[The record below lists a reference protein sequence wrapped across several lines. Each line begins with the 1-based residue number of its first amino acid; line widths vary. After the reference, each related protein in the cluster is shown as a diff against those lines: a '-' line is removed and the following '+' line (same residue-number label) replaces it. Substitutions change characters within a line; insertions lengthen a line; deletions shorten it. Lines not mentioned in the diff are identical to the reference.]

1 LVRIQLESPRKYR
14 NQWHFGRGFQ
24 ERLLPSAPLPADA
37 AFTTRL
43 SASVERWLGVLTLSH
58 GRAAAALIA
67 LSLLLFTPGLFAL
80 QPMDRDEPRF
90 AQATKQMLE
99 TGDFVD
105 IRFQDDA
112 RHKKPVGI
120 YWLQSAT
127 VSGAKAVGV
136 PDAMRTIGLYRLPS
150 WLAAI
155 GSVLLVYWAA
165 LAFLSRRGAFVA
177 AALMAST
184 VLIGVEA
191 RLAKTDA
198 TLLFTC
204 LVGFGV
210 LARAWFAAVSPAT
223 AQPLTR
229 LHVLAFWLAMGL
241 GVLVKGPIT
250 PMIVFVPALAL
261 SLRERSARWLLQLK
275 PLLGLGIVIAMAAP
289 WLIAIAVKTG
299 GSFFADSVGKDMLGK
314 VGQGQERHWGPPG
327 LYATLFWATAWP
339 LAVFMALA
347 FHFTWKERKDD
358 GVAFLLAWI
367 IPCWIIFE
375 AVQTKLPHYVLPLYP
390 AIAVLAVMAVERDGV
405 PFHWRSAK
413 WASALAL
420 LAPLLILGAGVGGF
434 WHFDRTVP
442 FFALPFLIA
451 AAILAFIAMRAL
463 QRAEPMA
470 GAALLVASA
479 VTLTVAAY
487 PFGLSQL
494 QAVNISK
501 RLASAARAV
510 PCEKPEYASAGFNEP
525 SLVFLTDTEI
535 ELAEGKVAAAM
546 FAKPG
551 CKIAFVDQ
559 RHEGAFRSSLDAV
572 QDKPGLRTRVKGI
585 NINSGRMLD
594 IGVYVRER

>member
-1 LVRIQLESPRKYR
+1 LAPAS
-14 NQWHFGRGFQ
+14 
-24 ERLLPSAPLPADA
+24 LPIDA
-37 AFTTRL
+37 SFITRL
-43 SASVERWLGVLTLSH
+43 SASVERWLGWLTLSH

-67 LSLLLFTPGLFAL
+67 LSLLLFTPGLFSL

-99 TGDFVD
+99 TRDFVD

-120 YWLQSAT
+120 YWLQAASVSA
-127 VSGAKAVGV
+127 AKALGA
-136 PDAMRTIGLYRLPS
+136 PDALRTIGLYRLPS

-155 GSVLLVYWAA
+155 GSVLLLYWGA

-204 LVGFGV
+204 LVGFAV
-210 LARAWFAAVSPAT
+210 LARLWFAAVSPHT
-223 AQPLTR
+223 AQPITR
-229 LHVLAFWLAMGL
+229 LHVWAFWIAMGA
-241 GVLVKGPIT
+241 GVLIKGPIT

-261 SLRERSARWLLQLK
+261 SLREHSGRWLL
-275 PLLGLGIVIAMAAP
+275 PLRPWLGLLIVAVMAAP
-289 WLIAIAVKTG
+289 WLVAIALKTG

-347 FHFTWKERKDD
+347 FHFTWRERRDD
-358 GVAFLLAWI
+358 AVAFLLAWI

-405 PFHWRSAK
+405 PFEWRTAK
-413 WASALAL
+413 GVAALAL
-420 LAPLLILGAGVGGF
+420 LVPILLLAAGVGGF
-434 WHFDRTVP
+434 WYLDRTLP
-442 FFALPFLIA
+442 FFALPFLLA
-451 AAILAFIAMRAL
+451 AAVLAFVAMRAL
-463 QRAEPMA
+463 QKAEPMA

-479 VTLTVAAY
+479 VSLTVAAY
-487 PFGLSQL
+487 PFGLPQL
-494 QAVNISK
+494 QAINLSK
-501 RLASAARAV
+501 RLSEASRAV
-510 PCEKPEYASAGFNEP
+510 SCAAPRYVSAGYNEP
-525 SLVFLTDTEI
+525 SLVFLTDTGI
-535 ELAEGKVAAAM
+535 DLVDGGTAAAA
-546 FAKPG
+546 FAAPG
-551 CKIAFVDQ
+551 CAIAFVEQ
-559 RHEGAFRSSLDAV
+559 RQEAAFVTGIARAAE
-572 QDKPGLRTRVKGI
+572 KPALLTRVRGI
-585 NINSGRMLD
+585 NINSGRLLD
-594 IGVYVRER
+594 IGVYARAR

>member
-1 LVRIQLESPRKYR
+1 LST
-14 NQWHFGRGFQ
+14 
-24 ERLLPSAPLPADA
+24 ALPADA
-37 AFTTRL
+37 SFTTRL
-43 SASVERWLGVLTLSH
+43 SARMERWLGWLTVSH
-58 GRAAAALIA
+58 GRAAAALIVLA
-67 LSLLLFTPGLFAL
+67 LALFTPGLFSL

-99 TGDFVD
+99 TRDFVD

-120 YWLQSAT
+120 YWLQAAA
-127 VSGAKAVGV
+127 VSTAKALGA
-136 PDAMRTIGLYRLPS
+136 PDALRTIGLYRLPS

-155 GSVLLVYWAA
+155 GSVLLVYWGA

-177 AALMAST
+177 AALLAST
-184 VLIGVEA
+184 VLLGVEA

-198 TLLFTC
+198 TLLLTC

-210 LARAWFAAVSPAT
+210 LARLWFASVSPAT
-223 AQPLTR
+223 ARPLKPFE
-229 LHVLAFWLAMGL
+229 VWAFWLAMGL

-261 SLRERSARWLLQLK
+261 SLRERSARWLL
-275 PLLGLGIVIAMAAP
+275 PLRPWLGAAIVLVMVAP
-289 WLIAIAVKTG
+289 WLTAIAVKTG

-347 FHFTWKERKDD
+347 FRFTWKERRDD

-390 AIAVLAVMAVERDGV
+390 AIAVLAVLAIERDGV
-405 PFHWRSAK
+405 PYEWRSAR
-413 WASALAL
+413 WGAALAL
-420 LAPLLILGAGVGGF
+420 LAPVLILVAGVGGF
-434 WHFDRTVP
+434 WHLDRTLP
-442 FFALPFLIA
+442 AFALPFLLA
-451 AAILAFIAMRAL
+451 SAVLAFIAMRAL

-479 VTLTVAAY
+479 VSLTVAAY
-487 PFGLSQL
+487 PFGLPQL
-494 QAVNISK
+494 QAINISK
-501 RLASAARAV
+501 QLAAATRNIV
-510 PCEKPEYASAGFNEP
+510 CDKPRYLSAGFNEP

-535 ELAEGKVAAAM
+535 DLTDGKSAAA
-546 FAKPG
+546 FFGQPG
-551 CKIAFVDQ
+551 CRIAFVEQ
-559 RHEGAFRSSLDAV
+559 RHETAFQSSLAAAERPAL
-572 QDKPGLRTRVKGI
+572 KTRVQGI

-594 IGVYVRER
+594 IGVYVREK